1 MLNERIV
8 FARFDDLFIRPNDWP
23 FPKWPFMDWPPILY

>member
-1 MLNERIV
+1 MLTENIV
-8 FARFDDLFIRPNDWP
+8 TRVYDLFIRPEDWP